1 MAVRAEAMDRLI
13 EVTGIV
19 LSSSP
24 VGDYDRRVVILTRE
38 RGKLHAFARGS
49 RRPGSQLMA
58 GIRPFSFGV
67 FTLYEGQSAL
77 SIRQIAISNYF
88 EEITSDMEL
97 VFLGSYFLE
106 FADYYSREN
115 GDEFATL
122 KLLYQTLR
130 ALPKKSLDNRLV
142 RLVYELRMMAMNG
155 DLDGDCFSHLKGAA
169 RYALDF
175 IITTP
180 VEKLYTFALSEE
192 ALSQLAAAHGRNKK
206 RYITRAFR
214 SEEVLNG
221 IISDKTC

>member
-49 RRPGSQLMA
+49 RRPGSPLMA

-142 RLVYELRMMAMNG
+142 RLVYGKYQLYESRVRIFPENGFRHFCPQRQVDGTDDNGLSGSRLPGEDIESGTEVHLRFP
-155 DLDGDCFSHLKGAA
+155 DQRQILHVQ
-169 RYALDF
+169 
-175 IITTP
+175 I
-180 VEKLYTFALSEE
+180 
-192 ALSQLAAAHGRNKK
+192 Q
-206 RYITRAFR
+206 
-214 SEEVLNG
+214 
-221 IISDKTC
+221 